1 MSGALYLPLTK
12 RDRNNRED
20 LLVWKDETQKDIA
33 KSFEEADRTYPQYIG
48 NEDTPQ
54 EFEKNMLMIAQEMLA
69 DECSEREALAR
80 IQKIWEKYQ
89 EQEVSP

>member
-1 MSGALYLPLTK
+1 MP
-12 RDRNNRED
+12 
-20 LLVWKDETQKDIA
+20 
-33 KSFEEADRTYPQYIG
+33 
-48 NEDTPQ
+48 DTPQ
-54 EFEKNMLMIAQEMLA
+54 EFEKNMLMIVQEMLA